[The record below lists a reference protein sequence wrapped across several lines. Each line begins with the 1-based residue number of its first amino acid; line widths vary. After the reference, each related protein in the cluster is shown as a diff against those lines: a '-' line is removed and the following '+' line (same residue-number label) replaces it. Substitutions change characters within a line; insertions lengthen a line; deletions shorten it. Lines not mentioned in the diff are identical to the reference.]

1 MEYQSIVDELKSLSD
16 PNTLEGMSRYGINV
30 EKALG
35 VSIPKLRLLAKKIG
49 INHELALSLWNVD
62 YHETKFLAGMID
74 DPKLITSEQ
83 MEKWVKDFDSWDV
96 CDQTCNNLFR
106 KSPLAFSKAFEWCKR
121 DEEFIKRAGFVLM
134 ANLAVHDKKREDK
147 DFELFLKE
155 VYSGSND
162 DRVYVKKAVN
172 WALRQIGK
180 RNNNLNKKAIETAN
194 NIKNLE
200 FKSAKWIASDAL
212 RELNNPKILA
222 RIKS

>member
-83 MEKWVKDFDSWDV
+83 MEKWAKDFDSWDV